1 MSESNQNTPDP
12 GEDNRGTENNTGN
25 QTKNDNNKNNTT
37 YNPHNKGGGKTRKQY
52 NEHQSLQYEGKNP
65 EIGGILALR
74 NENFSK
80 KVPFSVFQQQLKN
93 HILTEFDYDLS
104 YS

>member
-1 MSESNQNTPDP
+1 MSESNQNTPDT
-12 GEDNRGTENNTGN
+12 GEDNGGTENNTGN

-74 NENFSK
+74 
-80 KVPFSVFQQQLKN
+80 P
-93 HILTEFDYDLS
+93 ILVLDRYRFKYLFFYRS
-104 YS
+104 ASFFVG